1 MKQEQLMMIALAFVV
16 GYFFNR
22 LMGREGWENG
32 EMQDKIYE
40 LSDVHPSDQPWKD
53 IVIDSVDSCKNAVIS
68 GCTPPNYTGRDNYL
82 RACTLLGMR
91 PSENWHHPP
100 NSDGSGGQVFS
111 PFASTSTVHQ
121 GWITLGQPRS
131 AESGCTAVKNKM
143 DEDASQQWKSAIED
157 LSGVQAEHQPWSM
170 RGDQMYDVATCTN
183 AVTKSCAPGFYRGE
197 PNYLRAC
204 SLLGMRPSEE
214 PVPSDGSTV
223 GNGFLA
229 LRSPQTAEE
238 GCTNL
243 DEHMRVQ
250 EGIREL
256 NETGELL
263 NVDVVS
269 APGSF

>member
-53 IVIDSVDSCKNAVIS
+53 LVIDSVDSCKNAVIS
-68 GCTPPNYTGRDNYL
+68 GCTPPNYTGSDNYL

-91 PSENWHHPP
+91 PSENWHQPP
-100 NSDGSGGQVFS
+100 NNDGSGGQVFS
-111 PFASTSTVHQ
+111 PFASPSTVHQ

-143 DEDASQQWKSAIED
+143 DEAASQQWKSAIED
-157 LSGVQAEHQPWSM
+157 LSGVQAGYQPWSGG
-170 RGDQMYDVATCTN
+170 GDQMYDVATCTN
-183 AVTKSCAPGFYRGE
+183 AVTKYCAPGGLYRGG

-214 PVPSDGSTV
+214 GPVPPPPSPV

-229 LRSPQTAEE
+229 LGSPQTAGE

-243 DEHMRVQ
+243 YDYIYPQ
-250 EGIREL
+250 EL
-256 NETGELL
+256 NDTG
-263 NVDVVS
+263 
-269 APGSF
+269 GTF